1 MTAIMTV
8 YESEGSRSRYPGEA
22 ERFDESCRRLESAG
36 IAVERILCSCEED
49 IPPGEAADVVLQ
61 DGLDALPIGVYDEVV
76 VSVGEYPSDQDLADF
91 LDVPD
96 GVLSVDRSKPP
107 SMSNDLPPA
116 CACGNRTRRSRDR
129 PGKNH

>member
-1 MTAIMTV
+1 MTAMITV
-8 YESEGSRSRYPGEA
+8 YESEEYRSAHPEDA

-36 IAVERILCSCEED
+36 IGIDRVMCACEDD

-61 DGLDALPIGVYDEVV
+61 DGMDALPIGVYDEVV

-96 GVLSVDRSKPP
+96 GVLSVDRQKPL
-107 SMSNDLPPA
+107 SMPNDLPPA
-116 CACGNRTRRSRDR
+116 CACGNRTR
-129 PGKNH
+129 